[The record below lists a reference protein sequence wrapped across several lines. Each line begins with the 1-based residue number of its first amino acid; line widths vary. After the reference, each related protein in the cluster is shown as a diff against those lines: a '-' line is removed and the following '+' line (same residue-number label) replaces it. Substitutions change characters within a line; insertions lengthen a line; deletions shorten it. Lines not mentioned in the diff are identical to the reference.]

1 VAEDE
6 GPTTPDAENEEAADA
21 SPKGENEKPP
31 ADEAAAVKP
40 KRARRLNPFARR
52 REKRRRKAT
61 MSVIGHLRELRSRL
75 IWASLAFLV
84 ISIAAFIVYQPIS
97 DFLREPLCENQ
108 EKLVEGCKLTSIKVT
123 GGFNFR
129 LKLTALVGIGVSSP
143 IWLYQI
149 YAFVVPALTKKERRY
164 ALPFLLSAVIL
175 FAAGATLAYVT
186 LPTGLRVLFD
196 LGGESIRPLVG
207 AEEYLDFVG
216 FLILG
221 FGVMFELPLVL
232 IFLGLAGVITTT
244 QLRKQRRIAIV
255 SIFALS
261 AVVTPSQDP
270 YTMSAL
276 AIPLYGLY
284 EITILVVALLT
295 RRRKKEAEA
304 A

>member
-1 VAEDE
+1 MAEDE
-6 GPTTPDAENEEAADA
+6 DSPPSVTEDETPPSDGEVPEGAATA
-21 SPKGENEKPP
+21 TRT
-31 ADEAAAVKP
+31 P
-40 KRARRLNPFARR
+40 KRARRINPFVRR
-52 REKRRRKAT
+52 REKRRQKAT
-61 MSVIGHLRELRSRL
+61 MSVIGHLRELRTRL
-75 IWASLAFLV
+75 IWSSLAFLA
-84 ISIAAFIVYQPIS
+84 ISIVVFIIYEPIA
-97 DFLREPLCENQ
+97 DFIREPLCENQ
-108 EKLVEGCKLTSIKVT
+108 EKLGDDCQLTSIKVT

-129 LKLTALVGIGVSSP
+129 LKLTALVGIGLSSP

-175 FAAGATLAYVT
+175 FAVGATLAYVT
-186 LPTGLRVLFD
+186 LPTGLRVLFE
-196 LGGESIRPLVG
+196 LGGEAINPLVG

-216 FLILG
+216 FLLLG

-232 IFLGLAGVITTT
+232 IFLGLAGVITTE

-255 SIFALS
+255 TIFALS
-261 AVVTPSQDP
+261 AIVTPSQDP

-295 RRRKKEAEA
+295 RRRKREAETP
-304 A
+304 